1 VRSIP
6 DPGPPTLAEAVE
18 GLAANIR
25 EAAQREQVAD
35 QEARTA
41 ELSSPAEASAIERV
55 KVARIDQLHWR
66 DYLRVY
72 LQRLELHPD
81 LADKPIGTKCSHGS
95 ACQLDSPRVRETG
108 ADDADAALSSPYQDS
123 RLPPEK
129 DQPDLPF

>member
-6 DPGPPTLAEAVE
+6 DPGPPTLVEAVE

-41 ELSSPAEASAIERV
+41 ELSSPAEASALARV
-55 KVARIDQLHWR
+55 RVARIDQLHWR

-72 LQRLELHPD
+72 RQRLELHPE
-81 LADKPIGTKCSHGS
+81 LSDKPIGTKCSHGRD
-95 ACQLDSPRVRETG
+95 CQLDAPNVRQPG
-108 ADDADAALSSPYQDS
+108 GDDADLAPAPVYQDS

-129 DQPDLPF
+129 DQSDLPF